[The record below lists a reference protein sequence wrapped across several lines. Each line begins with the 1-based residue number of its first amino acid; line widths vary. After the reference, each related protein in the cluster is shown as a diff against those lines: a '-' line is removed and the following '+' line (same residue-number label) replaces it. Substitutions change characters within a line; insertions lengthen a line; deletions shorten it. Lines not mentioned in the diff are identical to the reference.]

1 VLCEQR
7 VCELPLRTDDLAAV
21 SLERERRR
29 DEMELFPFTQKPSE
43 MTLEGSY
50 RERVSPARGGCGRRG

>member
-7 VCELPLRTDDLAAV
+7 VRELPLRPHDLASV

-29 DEMELFPFTQKPSE
+29 GEMEFLPLTQKPSE